1 MPLRRRFRPLA
12 ELEARPLTL
21 PVAHRYLPREAGR
34 PASQDRFRRT
44 PVKGHD
50 VHDPKRLPSTGAP
63 SRPACARCVGTRHRS
78 RGFATAEPAS
88 GDLLRYPELA
98 LGTAA
103 PSCHPRLI
111 TTGSTVQVRRLSTS
125 AITTVLEH
133 DSRFDLNTPLNA
145 WPGVAP
151 LLGVVGQ
158 LLALRRAAGRVDTR
172 FRGRRASCGAASTS
186 LTRFLA
192 RELRPDP
199 IVPDTS
205 CRRFR
210 VRAGWRAG
218 RGCRGTEVPAD
229 PPADDA
235 RGAFRTRAAARP
247 PPRRGLHS
255 AHPRCLPYD
264 GQAPEGWRP

>member
-1 MPLRRRFRPLA
+1 MLDIAAEPRLPHARLFGSRSFTRHPCHPERSDSPVMSGAADPCYPARPAPPLRASPATQRRCLSPTSATDQLHEYPEYRSTPRLERLAAPSAQVKGSVDAVPPASAELSTLSFIHEERSATPERRLPLRRRFRPLA

-50 VHDPKRLPSTGAP
+50 LHDPKRLPSTGAP
-63 SRPACARCVGTRHRS
+63 SRPACACCVGTRHRS

-98 LGTAA
+98 PGTAA

-133 DSRFDLNTPLNA
+133 DSGFDLNTPLNA
-145 WPGVAP
+145 
-151 LLGVVGQ
+151 
-158 LLALRRAAGRVDTR
+158 
-172 FRGRRASCGAASTS
+172 
-186 LTRFLA
+186 
-192 RELRPDP
+192 
-199 IVPDTS
+199 
-205 CRRFR
+205 
-210 VRAGWRAG
+210 
-218 RGCRGTEVPAD
+218 
-229 PPADDA
+229 
-235 RGAFRTRAAARP
+235 
-247 PPRRGLHS
+247 
-255 AHPRCLPYD
+255 
-264 GQAPEGWRP
+264 